1 MYAVFVMEI
10 QYSEM
15 LFDLRLGRLSAK
27 ALQIGG
33 LVMVVS
39 VAPNPPWQPW
49 HAKSG

>member
-1 MYAVFVMEI
+1 MYAVFVM
-10 QYSEM
+10 YSDV

-39 VAPNPPWQPW
+39 VSGT
-49 HAKSG
+49 KSTLAALACQI